1 MGAACRQSGP
11 QRAPCKHT
19 LEACTAYWGHGTA
32 WQGGR
37 GLSKPLQEWKG
48 VCRWCQDTVTP
59 EVLTEAWVLRGRH
72 KDMALQVE
80 KGLQAKASMGTFGNC
95 GKFHVVG
102 TAGVWA
108 EGLEGPVGRGGVP
121 GKVPRQCAIISLC
134 STNASVGTQHPACYS
149 TSILLIS
156 HPILTVE
163 GKSPNPKPQANSPAL
178 IHEPPSDSHAE
189 WKQPL

>member
-1 MGAACRQSGP
+1 
-11 QRAPCKHT
+11 
-19 LEACTAYWGHGTA
+19 
-32 WQGGR
+32 
-37 GLSKPLQEWKG
+37 
-48 VCRWCQDTVTP
+48 
-59 EVLTEAWVLRGRH
+59 
-72 KDMALQVE
+72 MALQVE

-134 STNASVGTQHPACYS
+134 STNVSVGTQHPACYS